1 MSTSQAALTTQ
12 KKKRLEERKRLIL
25 RKSRDLFLRRGYEN
39 VSIREI
45 CEAVGYGKSAI
56 YAHFSGKEEIYA
68 HIKLEGLR
76 ILADLL
82 ADIKPSAKQIRREF
96 IRCARLFCDFYRNHG
111 RHYRALFLVRRGDFS
126 SDNPELQAAIETETS
141 RAATPLLLL
150 LEHAAAQKEI
160 QVSATPQELAYI
172 VRLYS
177 TSMVGIIN
185 SFILHGEEDDPQ
197 AVERACVEH
206 AGIYFT
212 GLAHKT

>member
-1 MSTSQAALTTQ
+1 MTSPEITLTP
-12 KKKRLEERKRLIL
+12 KEKRLEERKRLIL

-56 YAHFSGKEEIYA
+56 YAHFTGKEEIYA

-82 ADIKPSAKQIRREF
+82 ADIKPAAKHIRREF
-96 IRCARLFCDFYRNHG
+96 VRCAKLFCDFYRNHG

-126 SDNPELQAAIETETS
+126 SDNPELQASIEAETT

-150 LEHAAAQKEI
+150 LEHAATEKEI
-160 QVSATPQELAYI
+160 QVPSGPQDLAYI

-185 SFILHGEEDDPQ
+185 SFILHGEEDDPR
-197 AVERACVEH
+197 AVEDACVAH
-206 AGIYFT
+206 ANIYFT
-212 GLAHKT
+212 GLVHKD